1 MGLKFEFAFLITLE
15 VFTLAFDTPFVR
27 LIDFNA
33 LFNLPSIKLFK
44 SEFPYIFDEE
54 CLPLSFFSEAVEDF
68 LWIPF
73 LLAFEYL
80 FDDDNAV
87 GYS

>member
-1 MGLKFEFAFLITLE
+1 MGLQFELRLFITSEKFKLPFDAPFA
-15 VFTLAFDTPFVR
+15 R

-33 LFNLPSIKLFK
+33 LFNLHSIKLFK
-44 SEFPYIFDEE
+44 SELPYIFDEE
-54 CLPLSFFSEAVEDF
+54 CFPLSFFSDAVEDF

-73 LLAFEYL
+73 LLPLKHL
-80 FDDDNAV
+80 FDDAV